1 MKLARIGHFFKN
13 HYFLLAFSAG
23 LISYTLPYY
32 NEKKG
37 LLCVFISLAVF
48 LAYNTH
54 KLVKWLREEGSYA
67 SIQSLRFLPTRIV
80 FFVATLSF
88 LGIGISLHFR
98 WSEYFLLSLLF
109 FMCVSY
115 SVFQPKLSIRSIPYL
130 KSFFIALSWTSLC
143 CALPMSYANK
153 AIYNGSFFFILFYV
167 LAVSSDFRDLRIDPI
182 ELKTIPQVLPQK
194 SLTYSYIFMLTCL
207 CCFQP
212 LFLWRPILYRI
223 ALLFLGFSILSVSI
237 FCIEKGTLHGSNI
250 GRIWTFSIYF
260 ASLFPLIGKEI

>member
-1 MKLARIGHFFKN
+1 MKFARIGYFFKN
-13 HYFLLAFSAG
+13 HYFLLALSAG
-23 LISYTLPYY
+23 LISYTLPYS

-67 SIQSLRFLPTRIV
+67 SIQSLRFLPTRIL

-98 WSEYFLLSLLF
+98 WSEYFLLSILF
-109 FMCVSY
+109 FMCLSY

-153 AIYNGSFFFILFYV
+153 EFYNGSFFFILFYV

-182 ELKTIPQVLPQK
+182 ELKTLPQVLPQK
-194 SLTYSYIFMLTCL
+194 
-207 CCFQP
+207 
-212 LFLWRPILYRI
+212 
-223 ALLFLGFSILSVSI
+223 ALLILIFSCLLAFVA
-237 FCIEKGTLHGSNI
+237 FNL
-250 GRIWTFSIYF
+250 YF
-260 ASLFPLIGKEI
+260 FGALFFIASLFSSLVFLYYLFQFFVLKKELYTDRTLAAFGLSAFILQVYFR